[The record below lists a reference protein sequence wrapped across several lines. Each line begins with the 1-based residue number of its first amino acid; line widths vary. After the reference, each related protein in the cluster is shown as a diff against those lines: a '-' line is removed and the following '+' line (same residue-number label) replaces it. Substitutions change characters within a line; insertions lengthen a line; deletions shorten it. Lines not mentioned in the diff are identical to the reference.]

1 MFNFLVFFS
10 FQICGNQ
17 EAIKQVILS
26 KHHRSIH
33 LSSFDRYNNKW
44 QKQKAFIPIFKSR
57 GDSLIINNYLSQSGA
72 ISGAQVPVL
81 CISQHRYSR

>member
-1 MFNFLVFFS
+1 MSNFLVFFS

-26 KHHRSIH
+26 KHHSSIH

-44 QKQKAFIPIFKSR
+44 QKQKAFIPTLKRWQF
-57 GDSLIINNYLSQSGA
+57 INNYLS
-72 ISGAQVPVL
+72 
-81 CISQHRYSR
+81 